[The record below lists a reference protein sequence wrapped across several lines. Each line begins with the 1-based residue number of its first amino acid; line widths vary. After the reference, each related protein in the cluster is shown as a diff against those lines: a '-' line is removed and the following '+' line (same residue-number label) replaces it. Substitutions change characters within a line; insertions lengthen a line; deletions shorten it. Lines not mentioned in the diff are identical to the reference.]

1 MTDNKNSCVETPAAP
16 EWLSKLEDRRE
27 KLKCSKLGH
36 EAGAGAPCSVCEDK
50 CPGLDLH
57 FWRKVCRN
65 CKCRKDQ
72 HMCQDDDTSGWA
84 QFEILGQIRSKP
96 AFIKIKT
103 LASQPVKVDWVPP
116 NVAPDVVADYLEKLG
131 SKNVPVA
138 GSEAAAKRK
147 QQLEFQVPPHDLDA
161 EFCDNLTEAESNQL
175 QQYVQ
180 KIRENCVGQGSVVRV
195 GNLAYGTVANL
206 HKPAEIQNLPGAFNE
221 AKYCEVMSVLKE
233 PPVSDPILA
242 NLLSN
247 EKLSKALLEPVS
259 YSYPKIFVAFSEPL
273 SEGPLSEPALIRLP
287 PVVKE
292 KLNGLNESA
301 VESLVLNGPV
311 YDKIFANLKANNLDI
326 SRDPRLGPLMDLRKE
341 YLANPVVKRELDN
354 MVYTPTVGYNSPLKT
369 PSKFLNDL
377 AFNSPLP
384 LKTVSGKLK
393 FGAQLSQDTPMRK
406 VQFGQPISSI
416 IQDCNLPANVDY
428 ERDPVFA
435 NILHSEPLKQAI
447 QSAKHQVGF
456 HRPPIPIKIG
466 SSSSTVARPAAADI
480 QECQLSVPAKE
491 KLQAMGITHKDML
504 QSAVLNA
511 PFYERLL
518 KNLND
523 MNINYADC
531 DQLKP
536 LDQLS
541 KQLRLDRPLYEEVRE
556 YVTALPGSLDIAYAP
571 ISMNLPQAMTSS
583 RSTDSGFESKPSTP
597 NHSGGGGQVGEYDVN
612 ALAGRLTAIPG
623 IQDMNMY
630 PTVAASSFRD
640 PVSPLMQNLKL
651 QESHDNKTPVPAKQL
666 LCRDCDQT
674 IQFGEVAVKADRAGK
689 EIAWH
694 PECFRCHTC
703 RELLAD
709 LVYFF
714 HGGQVYCGRDL
725 AVKLKIPRCK
735 ACDELIFTKEYTA
748 AEGATFHIKHF
759 CCYHCDT
766 PLAGQQYVPDEKSN
780 MPLCLKCYD
789 EYFATVCQYC
799 RKTIG
804 PSDKGVS
811 WTNIHWHDSC
821 FVCAGKGCAK
831 SLIGGRF
838 CVKQNMPFCSPACVR
853 SMIE

>member
-1 MTDNKNSCVETPAAP
+1 MNNKNSCVETPAAP

-36 EAGAGAPCSVCEDK
+36 EAGFGAQCSVCEDK

-131 SKNVPVA
+131 TTNVPVA

-161 EFCDNLTEAESNQL
+161 EFCDNLTEAESTQL

-195 GNLAYGTVANL
+195 GNVAYGTVANL
-206 HKPAEIQNLPGAFNE
+206 HKPPLVQELPPFNE
-221 AKYCEVMSVLKE
+221 GKYCEVMSALKE

-242 NLLSN
+242 TLLSN
-247 EKLSKALLEPVS
+247 EKLSKAILEPVS
-259 YSYPKIFVAFSEPL
+259 YSFPKIFVAFSEPL
-273 SEGPLSEPALIRLP
+273 SEGPLSEAALLKLP
-287 PVVKE
+287 SVVKE
-292 KLNGLNESA
+292 KLNGLNEAA
-301 VESLVLNGPV
+301 VESVVLNGPV
-311 YDKIFANLKANNLDI
+311 YDKIFANLKSSNLDI

-341 YLANPVVKRELDN
+341 YLANPLVKKELDG
-354 MVYTPTVGYNSPLKT
+354 MVYMPSNASYSSPLKT
-369 PSKFLNDL
+369 PSKFLRDL

-384 LKTVSGKLK
+384 LKTASEKVK

-406 VQFGQPISSI
+406 VQFGAQPINSI
-416 IQDCNLPANVDY
+416 IQDCHLPANVDY

-435 NILHSEPLKQAI
+435 NIVYSEPLKQAI
-447 QSAKHQVGF
+447 QNSKLQGGLKA
-456 HRPPIPIKIG
+456 IPIKIG
-466 SSSSTVARPAAADI
+466 MPVNSGKADISETPLSPAA
-480 QECQLSVPAKE
+480 KG

-511 PFYERLL
+511 PFYERLF

-523 MNINYADC
+523 MNINYGTC
-531 DQLKP
+531 SQLKP
-536 LDQLS
+536 LEQLS
-541 KQLRLDRPLYEEVRE
+541 QQLRADRPLYEEVRE
-556 YVTALPGSLDIAYAP
+556 YVTALPRSLDIAYAP
-571 ISMNLPQAMTSS
+571 INMNLQQAMSSS
-583 RSTDSGFESKPSTP
+583 RSTDSGFDSKPSTP
-597 NHSGGGGQVGEYDVN
+597 NHSGYNECDVN
-612 ALAGRLTAIPG
+612 ALAGKLTSIPG

-630 PTVAASSFRD
+630 PTVAASSSKVD
-640 PVSPLMQNLKL
+640 PLNPLMQNLKL
-651 QESHDNKTPVPAKQL
+651 QESHNQPTTAGAAAVKQL
-666 LCRDCDQT
+666 LCRDCEKT
-674 IQFGEVAVKADRAGK
+674 INFGEVAVKAERAGK

-759 CCYHCDT
+759 CCYHCDE

-799 RKTIG
+799 HKTIG

-821 FVCAGKGCAK
+821 FVCAGKMCAK

-853 SMIE
+853 SIIE

>member
-1 MTDNKNSCVETPAAP
+1 MNNKNSCVETPAAP

-36 EAGAGAPCSVCEDK
+36 EVGAGAPCSVCEDK

-116 NVAPDVVADYLEKLG
+116 NVSPDVVADYLEKLG

-195 GNLAYGTVANL
+195 GNVGYGTVANL
-206 HKPAEIQNLPGAFNE
+206 HKPPLVQELPAFNE
-221 AKYCEVMSVLKE
+221 AKYCEVMSALKE

-242 NLLSN
+242 TLLSN
-247 EKLSKALLEPVS
+247 EKLAKAILEPVS

-273 SEGPLSEPALIRLP
+273 AEGPLKEAALIRLP
-287 PVVKE
+287 VVVKE
-292 KLNGLNESA
+292 KLNGLNEAA

-311 YDKIFANLKANNLDI
+311 YDKIFGSLKNNNLDI
-326 SRDPRLGPLMDLRKE
+326 SRDPRLGPLVDLRKE
-341 YLANPVVKRELDN
+341 YLTNPVVKKELDT
-354 MVYTPTVGYNSPLKT
+354 MVYMPNSSYSSPLKT
-369 PSKFLNDL
+369 PSKFLNEL

-384 LKTVSGKLK
+384 LKTAAGKLK

-406 VQFGQPISSI
+406 VHFGQPISSI

-435 NILHSEPLKQAI
+435 NIIHSEPLKQAI
-447 QSAKHQVGF
+447 QNAKHQGCLK
-456 HRPPIPIKIG
+456 PPIPIQVLVSPLSG
-466 SSSSTVARPAAADI
+466 RPDI
-480 QECQLSVPAKE
+480 KETQLSEPAKD

-511 PFYERLL
+511 PFYERLF

-523 MNINYADC
+523 MNIEYDSC
-531 DQLKP
+531 SQLKP
-536 LDQLS
+536 LEQLS

-556 YVTALPGSLDIAYAP
+556 YVTALPRSLDIAYAP
-571 ISMNLPQAMTSS
+571 ISMNLQQTMSPS

-597 NHSGGGGQVGEYDVN
+597 SHHAQHSGYGECDVN

-630 PTVAASSFRD
+630 PTVAASARD
-640 PVSPLMQNLKL
+640 PLNPLMQNLKL
-651 QESHDNKTPVPAKQL
+651 QESYDNKATPGAAKQL
-666 LCRDCDQT
+666 LCRDCEK
-674 IQFGEVAVKADRAGK
+674 IINFGEVAVKAERAGK

-759 CCYHCDT
+759 CCYHCDE

-799 RKTIG
+799 HKTIG

-821 FVCAGKGCAK
+821 FVCAGKMCAK